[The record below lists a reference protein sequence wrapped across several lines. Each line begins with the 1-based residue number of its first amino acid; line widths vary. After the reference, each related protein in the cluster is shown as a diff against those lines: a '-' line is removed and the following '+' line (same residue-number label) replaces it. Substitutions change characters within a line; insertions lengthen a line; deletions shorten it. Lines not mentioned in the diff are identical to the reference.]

1 MEKCQSVG
9 RFSCTYFVIVECVV
23 VVVDRLDR
31 LNQLNKTI
39 VIKVDTK
46 GMMKEFIDIFIK
58 LELS

>member
-23 VVVDRLDR
+23 VVVDRLL

-39 VIKVDTK
+39 VIKVVTK